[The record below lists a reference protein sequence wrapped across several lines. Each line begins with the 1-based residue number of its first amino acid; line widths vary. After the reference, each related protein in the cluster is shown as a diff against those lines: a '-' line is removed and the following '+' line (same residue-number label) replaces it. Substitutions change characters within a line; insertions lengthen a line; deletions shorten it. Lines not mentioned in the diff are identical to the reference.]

1 MWSVG
6 QRSETGYV
14 RSENQDRM
22 SWIRAPACDVFVV
35 SDGMGGHAGGALAAQ
50 LTVQTLQERLSGV
63 TSVED
68 AGATLERAFQAA
80 NEAVY
85 ERGQT
90 GSAATARM
98 GATAVALLAAG
109 PRIML
114 AHVGDSR
121 AYRLTRGGVLERL
134 TKDHSLVQ
142 RMVDAGMLT
151 EAQAAGHPDSSV
163 LERAMGQA
171 PRVEVEVS
179 TWRPTRAGEVCMLC
193 SDGLCGYVGDDEIA
207 AVMRGA
213 QPPQDMA
220 DQLVRLALERGGED
234 NVTVQVL
241 QCNSGGSLFRRWL
254 SRSALARFG
263 FGVPVVFAALW
274 LGWSGVL
281 SNRSSQGNRADGAPA
296 SASLASV
303 PAAVAPAVP
312 PAPAPAPAAATAGA
326 LPAPIEARV
335 AALERDARKD
345 AAERRARDASLAQQ
359 IESLN
364 ARIDQLDRKASAPS
378 AASTPATSRARKPAK
393 SAKKPVQQAS
403 TVAASAST
411 PASTPTPTPTS
422 PAPAAAESQRTRP
435 SEPVEAAP

>member
-50 LTVQTLQERLSGV
+50 LTVQTLQERLSGM

-151 EAQAAGHPDSSV
+151 EAQAADHPDSSV

-179 TWRPTRAGEVCMLC
+179 AWRPMRAGEVCMLC

-207 AVMRGA
+207 AVMRGG

-241 QCNSGGSLFRRWL
+241 QCNSGGSLLRRWL

-263 FGVPVVFAALW
+263 IGVPVVIAALW

-296 SASLASV
+296 SASLGSV
-303 PAAVAPAVP
+303 PAAVPS
-312 PAPAPAPAAATAGA
+312 APAPAAATAGA
-326 LPAPIEARV
+326 LPSPIEARV
-335 AALERDARKD
+335 AALERDARND
-345 AAERRARDASLAQQ
+345 AAEHRARDASLAQQ
-359 IESLN
+359 IESLT

-393 SAKKPVQQAS
+393 SAKKPEQQAS

-411 PASTPTPTPTS
+411 PASTS
-422 PAPAAAESQRTRP
+422 PAPAAAESQRTPP